1 MVQKYLEQ
9 VVAKVKSQGKPNGNY
24 IAVITQRA
32 QAAIK
37 EIVPARYR
45 LAVRM
50 ALISQAA
57 KFTKGI

>member
-9 VVAKVKSQGKPNGNY
+9 VVAEVKSQGKPDGNY
-24 IAVITQRA
+24 IAVLTARA
-32 QAAIK
+32 QTAIK
-37 EIVPARYR
+37 KLVPAHYR

-50 ALISQAA
+50 ALIGQAA